1 MLLGIGLGALERLG
15 LGVGVRV
22 TQLARMTVVDV
33 GVYVERKLCVYV
45 LMGYVLLMK
54 FEMMAN
60 AKSCLRI
67 YRVYM
72 GYQILGYLA
81 KGIVDLGWQRRLM
94 GNHDIDRLT
103 VVFTSYLTGWVDLS
117 TYKRLSYRSVI
128 AGYLL
133 YRDYSIYGCRS
144 LHPPIIPCYSIAY

>member
-15 LGVGVRV
+15 LGVGVRI

-67 YRVYM
+67 YTVYM
-72 GYQILGYLA
+72 GYQIFGYLA
-81 KGIVDLGWQRRLM
+81 KGIVDLVGSAV
-94 GNHDIDRLT
+94 GGIDRLT
-103 VVFTSYLTGWVDLS
+103 VMFTSYLTGWVDLS

-144 LHPPIIPCYSIAY
+144 LHPPITCYSIAY